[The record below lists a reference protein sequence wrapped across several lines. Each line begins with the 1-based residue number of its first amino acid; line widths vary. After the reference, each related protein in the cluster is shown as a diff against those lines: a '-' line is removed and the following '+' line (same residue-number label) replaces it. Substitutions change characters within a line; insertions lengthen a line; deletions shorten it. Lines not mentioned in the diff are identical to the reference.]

1 MTVTGWSQNQTPVQL
16 LISEKSMFESQGLV
30 EKGRCFIQEVTNL
43 GRWQTS
49 LPKPSPRCQ
58 LEDKGFK
65 GEFQVEGYM
74 RCSTVSSNNHP
85 ETGHAVVWSAS
96 PWMDYFKQL
105 IFSSRVGVFPF
116 H

>member
-1 MTVTGWSQNQTPVQL
+1 MLYSGSHQPGKMADEPSKTISQV
-16 LISEKSMFESQGLV
+16 S
-30 EKGRCFIQEVTNL
+30 
-43 GRWQTS
+43 
-49 LPKPSPRCQ
+49 
-58 LEDKGFK
+58 EDKGFK